1 LAVWAIGEHERD
13 FHGPRWAKVN
23 GVDVA
28 ASLAAYL
35 VVMTG
40 PLWLRGKNVM
50 AFELIARRTNHGVVE
65 DLFLLLE
72 EVNLFVHV
80 PGLSPRGFNPSDGG

>member
-1 LAVWAIGEHERD
+1 M
-13 FHGPRWAKVN
+13 
-23 GVDVA
+23 A
-28 ASLAAYL
+28 APLAAHL
-35 VVMTG
+35 VVVAG
-40 PLWLRGKNVM
+40 SFWLGGKNVM

-80 PGLSPRGFNPSDGG
+80 SGLSPRGFNPSDGG